1 MSIYRITDV
10 TPVGAYMNAMKA
22 RHDGDR
28 REAERLA
35 ARRKSPGIL
44 RSVRR
49 AVGKVPGLLGCFRD
63 RWSARGVARNA
74 AEPAE

>member
-10 TPVGAYMNAMKA
+10 TPVGAYMNAMNA

-35 ARRKSPGIL
+35 ARRKGSGIFC
-44 RSVRR
+44 RTRH
-49 AVGKVPGLLGCFRD
+49 AVGKLPGLLGRIKD
-63 RWSARGVARNA
+63 RWSGQGAVRNA
-74 AEPAE
+74 PEPAE